1 MTLRGYRRT
10 GPPEWQR
17 RLVLLL
23 TGLFGATLLLFA
35 VWAMLLWIERERVV
49 DCEARGGQYDPD
61 TAECEGARWD

>member
-1 MTLRGYRRT
+1 MRSYRRT

-35 VWAMLLWIERERVV
+35 VWAILLWIDWERAE
-49 DCEARGGQYDPD
+49 DCEARGGRYNAD
-61 TAECEGARWD
+61 TAECEGARWE

>member
-1 MTLRGYRRT
+1 MRSYRRT

-35 VWAMLLWIERERVV
+35 VWAMLLWIDWERAE
-49 DCEARGGQYDPD
+49 DCAARGGTYDAE
-61 TAECEGARWD
+61 TAECEGARWE

>member
-1 MTLRGYRRT
+1 MRSYRRS

-35 VWAMLLWIERERVV
+35 VWAMLLWIEQERVE
-49 DCEARGGQYDPD
+49 DCEARGGRLDAD
-61 TAECEGARWD
+61 TGECEGARWD

>member
-1 MTLRGYRRT
+1 MRTYRRT

-35 VWAMLLWIERERVV
+35 VWAMLLWIEQERVA
-49 DCEARGGQYDPD
+49 DCEARGGRYE
-61 TAECEGARWD
+61 AETGDCDGARWE